1 MDIADRLA
9 CETACVL
16 DGLCLILS
24 HEVVQLTTRYPFV
37 IARGGYAA
45 HENVVVT
52 IVGDDGTRGMGEAAP
67 NRYYGENTASVAAAL
82 ERFAPV
88 LSGADSWSLE
98 SVDVQLDRVL
108 RGNCAA
114 KSAVSAALHDIAGKR
129 LGVPVYRMWGLD
141 AADAPESSFTIG
153 IADNDGLRKRV
164 ADAAQ
169 YPILKV
175 KLGTDRDEE
184 IVRVVRDAAPGK
196 RIRVD
201 ANAAWTASRAV
212 RMIDFLAD
220 HDIEFVEQPVAQHD
234 IDGLRFVRARS
245 KLPIVAD
252 ESCIVATD
260 IPKLAGAV
268 DGINIK
274 LAKCGSLREAMRMI
288 HTARA
293 FGMMVM
299 AGCMIESSLGISAV
313 AQLAP
318 LLDTADLDG
327 AALLADDPFTGAGIP
342 AGRIT
347 LTDKPGLGVERT
359 NGIPQRAASGNA
371 G

>member
-1 MDIADRLA
+1 MDVANRLA
-9 CETACVL
+9 GKTARIV
-16 DGLCLILS
+16 DGLCLNLS
-24 HEVVQLTTRYPFV
+24 HEVVQLKTRYPFV
-37 IARGGYAA
+37 IARGGYAV

-52 IVGDDGTRGMGEAAP
+52 VVDDDGIEGMGEAAP

-82 ERFAPV
+82 QQFAPI
-88 LSGADSWSLE
+88 LAGADSWSLE
-98 SVDVQLDRVL
+98 SIDAQLERVL
-108 RGNCAA
+108 RGNGAA
-114 KSAVSAALHDIAGKR
+114 KSAISAALHDIAGKR
-129 LGVPVYRMWGLD
+129 LGIPVYRMWGLD
-141 AADAPESSFTIG
+141 AGDAPESSFTIG

-164 ADAAQ
+164 ADADQ

-184 IVRVVRDAAPGK
+184 IVRIVRDAAPGK

-201 ANAAWTASRAV
+201 ANAAWTASGAV

-252 ESCIVATD
+252 ESCVVATD

-268 DGINIK
+268 DGVNIK

-293 FGMMVM
+293 LGMMVM
-299 AGCMIESSLGISAV
+299 AGCMIESSLGISAM

-318 LLDTADLDG
+318 LLDSADLDG

-342 AGRIT
+342 RGRIT
-347 LTDKPGLGVERT
+347 LNDKPGLGVERAD
-359 NGIPQRAASGNA
+359 GLRPGAVSGTA